1 MTGRAFA
8 SRKFRTAEPERN
20 PATGPLPYN
29 SQTFGHGVRAPSS
42 SLRSLR
48 PADEYG
54 PITMTAPTVTRPPTP
69 TVDTDPEP
77 IGHVTW
83 LLIAITLVPIV
94 VAIVRILTGI
104 DGNFH
109 AVADNG
115 LNELL
120 VRDLGKHPILL
131 GPYSRDGWSHP
142 GPLFY
147 YLSWLPYRLFGSN
160 SAAMLI
166 DALLIN
172 GVAVG
177 VMIAIAKRWGGLA
190 LAVPVAIACGAV
202 MVNLPGNFLEDPWNP
217 FITVLPFGAFLMA
230 AWATVCGDRWA
241 FPVAV
246 FIGTFC
252 MQTHIGYAALV
263 IAVLA
268 WCTWRAWRDRA
279 TFGLTELGWAAAVLA
294 LLWVL
299 PVLEQLVRDP
309 GNLRTTFEY
318 FKHPTDKAHTLAEG
332 LRVMA
337 AQFTLTPDWIVGL
350 RDVNP
355 FSGQPA
361 AILTTPIPLLL
372 APFLVAVGAAFRSRH
387 RATRQLAIVL
397 IIPLVV
403 GVFALSRTI
412 GSMYEYR
419 LRWVWVLAALCIAFT
434 VATLV
439 RAVRSHLTP
448 RASTVA
454 VAMGVLAAI
463 ALGSVGVA
471 NATHADPVLSPGLTA
486 LGRRAMRH
494 LPPPPG
500 VVLVQATSFSSQG
513 TLPGFILM
521 LERAGIRV
529 KLDNIEVSKIQ
540 FGAHRMYAGEPIRA
554 RLVLADDTEIEEVAS
569 RPGAREIAYVS
580 TISRAARARA
590 IRRRAELVREG
601 KSQFDPEMAVI
612 VRDLH
617 AQAVF
622 AFPVADH

>member
-1 MTGRAFA
+1 
-8 SRKFRTAEPERN
+8 
-20 PATGPLPYN
+20 
-29 SQTFGHGVRAPSS
+29 
-42 SLRSLR
+42 
-48 PADEYG
+48 
-54 PITMTAPTVTRPPTP
+54 MTAPTLTLPPGT
-69 TVDTDPEP
+69 TDSEPEP
-77 IGHVTW
+77 IGRVTW

-94 VAIVRILTGI
+94 FAIVRILTGI
-104 DGNFH
+104 GGSFH
-109 AVADNG
+109 ATSDNA

-131 GPYSRDGWSHP
+131 GPYSREEWSHP

-147 YLSWLPYRLFGSN
+147 YLSWFPYRLFGSN
-160 SAAMLI
+160 SAAMLV

-172 GVAVG
+172 GISVG

-190 LAVPVAIACGAV
+190 LAVPLAIALGAV
-202 MVNLPGNFLEDPWNP
+202 MVNLPGSFLEDPWNP
-217 FITVLPFGAFLMA
+217 FVTVLPFGAFLMA
-230 AWATVCGDRWA
+230 AWATTCGDRWA
-241 FPVAV
+241 FPAAG

-279 TFGLTELGWAAAVLA
+279 TFGLTALGWAAAVLA

-309 GNLRTTFEY
+309 GNLRTAFEY
-318 FKHPTDKAHTLAEG
+318 FKHPTDKGHTLAEG

-361 AILTTPIPLLL
+361 AILTTPIPLLF
-372 APFLVAVGAAFRSRH
+372 APFVVAVGAAFRSRR
-387 RATRQLAIVL
+387 RAPRQLAIVL
-397 IIPLVV
+397 IIPVVV

-439 RAVRSHLTP
+439 RTVRSHLTP
-448 RASTVA
+448 RASTVG
-454 VAMGVLAAI
+454 VAIGVLAAI

-471 NATHADPVLSPGLTA
+471 NAADADPVLSPGLTA
-486 LGRRAMRH
+486 LGRQAIRH
-494 LPPPPG
+494 LPPAPG

-513 TLPGFILM
+513 TLPGFILI

-529 KLDNIEVSKIQ
+529 KLDNIEVSKLQ
-540 FGAHRMYAGEPIRA
+540 FGAHRMYADERIRA

-569 RPGAREIAYVS
+569 RRGAREIAYVS
-580 TISRAARARA
+580 TVSRAARARA
-590 IRRRAELVREG
+590 VLRLAQLKLEG
-601 KSQFDPEMAVI
+601 KSDFAHER
-612 VRDLH
+612 VRPLQTLR